1 MIYRYKTIQAAR
13 KSRTRK
19 RLRARGSRPRLSV
32 FRSGKRIYAQI
43 IDDQKGVT
51 LVAARDDEVQKIGET
66 MTKTMKAANVGTL
79 LAERAK
85 KSGVRAVMFDRGA
98 YKFHGRIK
106 ALADAARKGGLE
118 F

>member
-1 MIYRYKTIQAAR
+1 MIYRHKTLREAR
-13 KSRTRK
+13 KVRTRK
-19 RLRARGSRPRLSV
+19 RLKARGSHPRLSV
-32 FRSGKRIYAQI
+32 FRSGKRVYAQI

-51 LVAARDDEVQKIGET
+51 LVSASDHEVQKSGER
-66 MTKTMKAANVGTL
+66 MTKTMKAAEVGVL
-79 LAERAK
+79 LAQSAK
-85 KSGVRAVMFDRGA
+85 KIGIKAVMFDRGA

>member
-1 MIYRYKTIQAAR
+1 MIYRHKTLREAR
-13 KSRTRK
+13 KVRTRK
-19 RLRARGSRPRLSV
+19 RLRARGTRPRLSV

-51 LVAARDDEVQKIGET
+51 LVAASDYEVEKNGEP
-66 MTKTMKAANVGTL
+66 MTKTTKAASVGAL
-79 LAERAK
+79 LAEKAK
-85 KSGVRAVMFDRGA
+85 KSGVTVVMFDRGA
-98 YKFHGRIK
+98 YKFHGRIR

>member
-1 MIYRYKTIQAAR
+1 MIYRYKTIRAAR

-32 FRSGKRIYAQI
+32 FRSGKRVYAQI

-51 LVAARDDEVQKIGET
+51 LVAASDYEVGKNGEP
-66 MTKTMKAANVGTL
+66 MTKTMKAAEVGAL
-79 LAERAK
+79 LAESAK
-85 KSGVRAVMFDRGA
+85 KAGIRAVMFDRGA